1 MKEKLNL
8 ISEKVDDVVA
18 LVERLRTEIVELSK
32 DNQTL
37 KTQINRL
44 LKESKAAGLDS
55 VDRKDAVKTKLNL
68 VFNRLDELSTVDT
81 PVVLPLHCLLS
92 ISSELA
98 CTLALGAE

>member
-18 LVERLRTEIVELSK
+18 LVEQLRSEIVELSR

-55 VDRKDAVKTKLNL
+55 VDRRDAVKTKLNL
-68 VFNRLDELSTVDT
+68 VLNRLEELES
-81 PVVLPLHCLLS
+81 
-92 ISSELA
+92 LA
-98 CTLALGAE
+98 G